1 MTGCSGRDM
10 SEHNDLIIQMKSIT
24 KTFPGVRALGDVNF
38 SCRRGEIHALLG
50 ENGAG
55 KSTLI
60 KILSGVYIPDE
71 GEIMLENEGMH
82 FKSPHDAQQKG
93 IGVIHQELILV
104 PYMSV
109 AENIFLG
116 QEQRNRYRFINSG
129 EMNEKASEIL
139 ASIGSDLNPT
149 DIVAGLDSTNQK
161 LVQIAKSLVKQPKIL
176 IVDEPTAPL
185 GTKEVEDF
193 FAALRRLKEQGTT
206 IIYISHHLEEI
217 FEIADR
223 LTVLKDG
230 QNVTTVNV
238 ADTDIDEVIRF
249 MIGREL
255 GDLFPKK
262 AAGSSIGGT
271 ILEVKNLNRGN
282 VLFDVNFELKS
293 GEILGVAGLE
303 GNGQD
308 TLLRTVCGGFSKD
321 SGELFVEGAE
331 VRINDP
337 TDAINA
343 GFALVTDKRGD
354 EGLCLQLSVGDNL
367 ALPTLKKRQK
377 LGVIDKAAEK
387 TIVEKNIDEFSIK
400 TPSGSKQAKFLS
412 GGNQQ
417 KIVIGKWLN
426 NDPKIIFMMEPTLGV
441 DVGAKAE
448 IYQFARR
455 LADSEGKGVVIVTSD
470 MLELLGL
477 CDRILVMHKG
487 RLVKELSREEATEE
501 KILKAAVGVN

>member
-1 MTGCSGRDM
+1 M
-10 SEHNDLIIQMKSIT
+10 SMKEDLIVQTKSIT
-24 KTFPGVRALGDVNF
+24 KVFPGVVALKSVDF
-38 SCRRGEIHALLG
+38 KCRRGEIHALLG

-60 KILSGVYIPDE
+60 KILSGVYVQE
-71 GEIMLENEGMH
+71 KGEILLENELMS
-82 FKSPHDAQQKG
+82 FKSPHDAQVKG

-116 QEQRNRYRFINSG
+116 QEQRNKYRFINTAR
-129 EMNEKASEIL
+129 MNEKAREIL
-139 ASIGSDLNPT
+139 SSIGSNLNPS

-161 LVQIAKSLVKQPKIL
+161 LVQIAKSLVKEPRIL

-185 GTKEVEDF
+185 GAKEVADF
-193 FAALRRLKEQGTT
+193 FAALRRLKAKGTT

-230 QNVTTVNV
+230 QNVTTVDV
-238 ADTDIDEVIRF
+238 ADTNIDEVIRF

-255 GDLFPKK
+255 GDLFPEKTAEK
-262 AAGSSIGGT
+262 RIGTT
-271 ILEVKNLNRGN
+271 ILEVKKLNRGN
-282 VLFDVNFELKS
+282 VLFDIDFNLKS
-293 GEILGVAGLE
+293 GEILGIAGLE

-308 TLLRTVCGGFSKD
+308 TLLRAVCGCFAKD
-321 SGELFVEGAE
+321 SGEIYIEGTK
-331 VRINDP
+331 IDISDP
-337 TDAINA
+337 TDAIKA
-343 GFALVTDKRGD
+343 GIVLVTDKRHD
-354 EGLCLQLSVGDNL
+354 EGLCLQLSVADNL
-367 ALPTLKKRQK
+367 VLSTLGKRQTA
-377 LGVIDKAAEK
+377 GVIDRKKERAL
-387 TIVEKNIDEFSIK
+387 VDKNIGEFSIK
-400 TPSGSKQAKFLS
+400 TPSGDRQAKFLS

-448 IYQFARR
+448 IYQFARK
-455 LADSEGKGVVIVTSD
+455 LADSEGKGVVMVTSD

-487 RLVKELSREEATEE
+487 RLVKELSRDEATEE

>member
-1 MTGCSGRDM
+1 M
-10 SEHNDLIIQMKSIT
+10 SMKEDLIVQAKSIT
-24 KTFPGVRALGDVNF
+24 KVFPGVVALKSVDF
-38 SCRRGEIHALLG
+38 KCRRGEIHALLG

-60 KILSGVYIPDE
+60 KILSGVYVQE
-71 GEIMLENEGMH
+71 KGEILLENELIS
-82 FKSPHDAQQKG
+82 FKSPHDAQVKG

-116 QEQRNRYRFINSG
+116 QEQRNKYRFINTAR
-129 EMNEKASEIL
+129 MNEKAREIL
-139 ASIGSDLNPT
+139 SSIGSNLNPS

-161 LVQIAKSLVKQPKIL
+161 LVQIAKSLVKEPRIL

-185 GTKEVEDF
+185 GAKEVADF
-193 FAALRRLKEQGTT
+193 FSALRRLKAKGTT

-230 QNVTTVNV
+230 QNVTTVDV
-238 ADTDIDEVIRF
+238 ADTNIDEVIRF

-255 GDLFPKK
+255 GDLFPEKT
-262 AAGSSIGGT
+262 AENRIGAT
-271 ILEVKNLNRGN
+271 ILEVKKLNRGN
-282 VLFDVNFELKS
+282 VLFNVDFKLKS
-293 GEILGVAGLE
+293 GEILGIAGLE

-308 TLLRTVCGGFSKD
+308 TLLRTVCGCFAKD
-321 SGELFVEGAE
+321 SGEIYIEG
-331 VRINDP
+331 IKIDISDP
-337 TDAINA
+337 TDAIKA
-343 GFALVTDKRGD
+343 GIVLVTDKRHD
-354 EGLCLQLSVGDNL
+354 EGLCLQLSVADNL
-367 ALPTLKKRQK
+367 VLSTLGKRQTA
-377 LGVIDKAAEK
+377 GVIDRKKERAL
-387 TIVEKNIDEFSIK
+387 VDKNIGEFSIK
-400 TPSGSKQAKFLS
+400 TPSGDRQAKFLS

-448 IYQFARR
+448 IYQFARK
-455 LADSEGKGVVIVTSD
+455 LADSEGKGVVMVTSD
-470 MLELLGL
+470 MLEFLGL

-487 RLVKELSREEATEE
+487 RLVKELNREEATEE